1 MKKFIL
7 STCAVVIMTLSACSE
22 KDEGPLGNTDDKKDE
37 QYKEVCDQVNTNI
50 ESIRSLVGLLKGDDI
65 IESVTPI
72 KEGDKE
78 VGYIFGIAPN
88 QSISI
93 YTDNKT
99 ASPAIGVKPDD
110 IGDYYW
116 TLNGEWLLDDAGKKI
131 FCNGASYSILPKLK
145 VEDGNWMLSVD
156 NGKTWKNIGQVSSS
170 NQENNKIFKKI
181 NISENVFVIFT
192 FYDDTNLIIPREPEL
207 NIMFSEENQIL
218 IKPNSTIE
226 IDYTITGK
234 TDGLKVDIVTSGNLK
249 AEIENSESTKGTIT
263 INTGASVEEKDKVFI
278 IATNGVV
285 TATKTLSFVEEEF
298 VSVTSGASYNI
309 GHEGGT
315 IEFSIE
321 TNADYSISI
330 PEDAKSWISVVESR
344 AIRQETISLSIITN
358 TGAARTATIRL
369 VDKTDKEF
377 VSIEISQAEGSIDT
391 PTDTPIDIPSDMTKA
406 FPDERFRDFILDNF
420 DTNKDGILSEKEAL
434 RITILNVEDES
445 ITSLDG
451 IQYFQNLENL
461 NCSWNELTSLDVSKN
476 TALTYLDCSYNDN
489 MSTLNVSGC
498 TMLKYLNCTVCQL
511 TTLDVSNF
519 TDLRKI
525 DCSNNKLTSLNLYGC
540 LTLEE
545 LECYD
550 NMFITL
556 DVSKN
561 TMLIKLDCA
570 MNELNTLN
578 ISACTVLEV
587 LDCLGNSLT
596 SLDLSNNK
604 ALTSLDCSANKLI
617 SLNVSENTALIE
629 LICNINELTSLDTS
643 KNTALTYLN
652 CDDNQLTTLDLY
664 KNVALTSLSCDENQL
679 TILDVSK
686 NTNLTS
692 LSCGDNQL
700 TTLDVSKNTNLTS
713 LSCRDNYLTSLDVS
727 KTSLNKGY
735 QPLFCNMPTLTT
747 LYLKNGWDIEGISRD
762 RNERYINPN
771 TEIKYIN

>member
-7 STCAVVIMTLSACSE
+7 SICAVVIMTLSACSE
-22 KDEGPLGNTDDKKDE
+22 KDEGPLGSTDDKKDE
-37 QYKEVCDQVNTNI
+37 QYKEVCEQVNTNI

-78 VGYIFGIAPN
+78 VGYILGIAPN

-145 VEDGNWMLSVD
+145 VEDGNWMLSVG

-170 NQENNKIFKKI
+170 NLENNKIFKKI

-298 VSVTSGASYNI
+298 VTVTSGASYNI

-330 PEDAKSWISVVESR
+330 PENAKSWISVVESR

-358 TGAARTATIRL
+358 TGAARTATICL

-434 RITILNVEDES
+434 RITILDVEDES

-498 TMLKYLNCTVCQL
+498 IALRSLDCSKSPLTTLDLSNLKALRDIDCSGCQLTMLDLSGCSALETIDCHDNEHLNTLDVSNNRSLLQLKCNMNEMISLNISGCIELEELNCDGNQL
-511 TTLDVSNF
+511 TTLDVSNN
-519 TDLRKI
+519 TKLAVLK
-525 DCSNNKLTSLNLYGC
+525 CGSN
-540 LTLEE
+540 
-545 LECYD
+545 D
-550 NMFITL
+550 
-556 DVSKN
+556 
-561 TMLIKLDCA
+561 
-570 MNELNTLN
+570 
-578 ISACTVLEV
+578 
-587 LDCLGNSLT
+587 
-596 SLDLSNNK
+596 
-604 ALTSLDCSANKLI
+604 
-617 SLNVSENTALIE
+617 
-629 LICNINELTSLDTS
+629 
-643 KNTALTYLN
+643 
-652 CDDNQLTTLDLY
+652 
-664 KNVALTSLSCDENQL
+664 
-679 TILDVSK
+679 
-686 NTNLTS
+686 
-692 LSCGDNQL
+692 L
-700 TTLDVSKNTNLTS
+700 TTLDVSKNKALIE
-713 LSCRDNYLTSLDVS
+713 LSCYKNQLTSLDVS
-727 KTSLNKGY
+727 ECTSLTDLSCSDNQLTMLDLSKNTK
-735 QPLFCNMPTLTT
+735 LIWLDCNMPSLKT
-747 LYLKNGWDIEGISRD
+747 LYVKSGITFSSIDIASS
-762 RNERYINPN
+762 
-771 TEIKYIN
+771 TEIKYID